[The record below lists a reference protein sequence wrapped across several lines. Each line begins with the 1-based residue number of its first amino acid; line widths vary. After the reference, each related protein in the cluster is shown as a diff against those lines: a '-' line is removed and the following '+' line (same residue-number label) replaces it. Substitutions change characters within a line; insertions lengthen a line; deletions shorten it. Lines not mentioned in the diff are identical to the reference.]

1 MLFHCCFPLLFNTA
15 YRHALHN
22 ILLQEE
28 EHDAQRDGADYGN
41 RHSGAVINGILLGVE
56 NGNAYG
62 YQLLF
67 GAPDHDQRPKIAVP
81 VTQYLQ
87 DGKVVRNLYEEAFQD
102 ILFAV
107 DGEVYNFNGYKCIV
121 IGGAYSVD
129 KHYRLAHGW
138 HWWPD
143 EQPDEEIKAVV
154 EARLA
159 ALHWNIDIVLSHT
172 CPRKYEPTEVFLSS
186 LDQSS
191 VDKSTEDW
199 LDGIEDRLDYKK
211 WYCGHYHTRK
221 QVDKIQFMFEDFDTM
236 FIRL

>member
-1 MLFHCCFPLLFNTA
+1 MVGTFLEPSCGRRHTPIHSIPYSVAQPLERGSNN
-15 YRHALHN
+15 YYS
-22 ILLQEE
+22 IIQGEYC
-28 EHDAQRDGADYGN
+28 GG
-41 RHSGAVINGILLGVE
+41 
-56 NGNAYG
+56 
-62 YQLLF
+62 
-67 GAPDHDQRPKIAVP
+67 KI
-81 VTQYLQ
+81 
-87 DGKVVRNLYEEAFQD
+87 LYEEAFPN

-107 DGEVYNFNGYKCIV
+107 DGEIYNFDGYKCIV

-143 EQPDEEIKAVV
+143 EQPDEEIKAAV

-159 ALHWNIDIVLSHT
+159 ALHWDIDIVLSHT

>member
-1 MLFHCCFPLLFNTA
+1 MEGEYC
-15 YRHALHN
+15 
-22 ILLQEE
+22 
-28 EHDAQRDGADYGN
+28 GG
-41 RHSGAVINGILLGVE
+41 
-56 NGNAYG
+56 
-62 YQLLF
+62 
-67 GAPDHDQRPKIAVP
+67 KI
-81 VTQYLQ
+81 
-87 DGKVVRNLYEEAFQD
+87 LYEEAFPN

-107 DGEVYNFNGYKCIV
+107 DGEIYNFDGYKCIV

-172 CPRKYEPTEVFLSS
+172 CPRKYEPTEVFLSG

-199 LDGIEDRLDYKK
+199 LDGIEDRLDYKNGTAATTIPGNRSTK
-211 WYCGHYHTRK
+211 YNSCSRTLTRCLF
-221 QVDKIQFMFEDFDTM
+221 VYNHRNSIFLGIGSISD
-236 FIRL
+236 

>member
-1 MLFHCCFPLLFNTA
+1 MATYLTGDTHGNFLRVDTFCRAMETTKSDTIIILGDAGFNYYLNDRDTRA
-15 YRHALHN
+15 KEYASAIPVKFFSIHGNHEARP
-22 ILLQEE
+22 
-28 EHDAQRDGADYGN
+28 QRIPSYMEGEYCG
-41 RHSGAVINGILLGVE
+41 G
-56 NGNAYG
+56 
-62 YQLLF
+62 
-67 GAPDHDQRPKIAVP
+67 KI
-81 VTQYLQ
+81 
-87 DGKVVRNLYEEAFQD
+87 LYEEAFPN

-107 DGEVYNFNGYKCIV
+107 DGEIYNFDGYKCIV

-199 LDGIEDRLDYKK
+199 LDGIEPGLQKMVLRPLPHPEADRQNAIHVRGL
-211 WYCGHYHTRK
+211 
-221 QVDKIQFMFEDFDTM
+221 
-236 FIRL
+236 